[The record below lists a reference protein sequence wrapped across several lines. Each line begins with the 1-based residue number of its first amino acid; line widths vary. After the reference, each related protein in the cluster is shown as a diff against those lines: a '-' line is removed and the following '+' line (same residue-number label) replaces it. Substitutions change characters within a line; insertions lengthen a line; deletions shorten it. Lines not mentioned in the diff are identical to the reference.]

1 MQPKSCIWSSV
12 MNDVFAA
19 VADPTRRR
27 ILEALRR
34 QGPLT
39 LKALADPLPM
49 SRQAVTKH
57 VDVLCHCGLVRVR
70 RVGRERLHRIDP
82 TPLRE
87 VDDWLQPYAASWD
100 ERLARLQQHL
110 SEEEDR

>member
-1 MQPKSCIWSSV
+1 MS
-12 MNDVFAA
+12 DVFAA
-19 VADPTRRR
+19 VSDPTRRR
-27 ILEALRR
+27 ILEALRS

-39 LKALADPLPM
+39 LKALAGPLPM

-57 VDVLCHCGLVRVR
+57 VEVLRDSGLVRVR
-70 RVGRERLHRIDP
+70 QAGRERLHRIDP

-87 VDDWLQPYAASWD
+87 LDDWLRPYAAFWD
-100 ERLARLQQHL
+100 DRLARLRQHL